1 MPVTT
6 EEREMQ
12 QVQVAMY
19 LCAWCHIPLDLP
31 PGRLRGEPAQKHGM
45 CLKCLLERLARLVE
59 ELAAA

>member
-1 MPVTT
+1 
-6 EEREMQ
+6 MQ

-45 CLKCLLERLARLVE
+45 CRKCLLERLARLVE